1 MDINI
6 YSIILFAAVA
16 LIFVWR
22 MSRSYK
28 TGFVSEL
35 ANAISIL
42 IAIVI
47 GFLIRNIVISYI
59 AAKYGRILAYLT
71 VIAIVL
77 LIYKLLKL
85 IFGAMKLFAS
95 LPVIKVVNRLL
106 GILLG
111 AAEAFVIVLF
121 VIKLIK
127 ELLEI

>member
-6 YSIILFAAVA
+6 YSIILFAIVA

-22 MSRSYK
+22 ISRSYK

-42 IAIVI
+42 IALII
-47 GFLIRNIVISYI
+47 GFLIRNIIISYI
-59 AAKYGRILAYLT
+59 ASRYGRILAYLS

-111 AAEAFVIVLF
+111 AGEAFIIVLF
-121 VIKLIK
+121 AVKILK
-127 ELLEI
+127 EWLEI